1 MAEATLTEMRN
12 THPALIPVSDDVL
25 NQHLSD
31 AKNYVEA
38 LGYTSGHARF
48 NELQRYKACHLLS
61 VADQGKS
68 NIRSKSIADVSISYG
83 GVDAYTNFIS
93 TDWEREF
100 YKVKLQIEGLA
111 DRCL

>member
-1 MAEATLTEMRN
+1 MAEATLTQLRN
-12 THPALIPVSDDVL
+12 THPALTTVPDDVL
-25 NQHLSD
+25 NQHLAD
-31 AKNYVEA
+31 AKSYIEA
-38 LGYTSGHARF
+38 HGYTSAHARF

-68 NIRSKSIADVSISYG
+68 NIKSKSIADVSISYG
-83 GVDAYTNFIS
+83 GVDTYTNFIS

-100 YKVKLQIEGLA
+100 YKIKLQIEGLA